1 MDEAQV
7 WVVTGPAQEPV
18 RLDQAKLHMRVDHS
32 EDDGLIVGLVT
43 AAREQVEAMSRRALV
58 TQTLELRLSQ
68 WPGGDCILLPRPP
81 LASVVSVKYT
91 DTAGVEQTFASTNYT
106 AHTAP
111 EPGGV
116 WLKYNCSWPS
126 AELGPG
132 PSIAVRYTAGYGT
145 AAAVPQRYK
154 QAILLLAAH
163 WYEQREAVLVSG
175 VQPSVVPMAVEML
188 CAAERVSWF

>member
-7 WVVTGPAQEPV
+7 WVVTGPATEPV
-18 RLDQAKLHMRVDHS
+18 SVTEAKLHLRVDHD
-32 EDDGLIVGLVT
+32 EDVALIAGLVA

-58 TQTLELRLSQ
+58 TQTLELRLAG
-68 WPGGDCILLPRPP
+68 WPGGECILLPRPP

-91 DTAGVEQTFASTNYT
+91 DTAGVEQTFAATNYT

-126 AELGPG
+126 ADLAPG

-154 QAILLLAAH
+154 QAILLLVGH
-163 WYEQREAVLVSG
+163 WYEQREAVITTG
-175 VQPSVVPMAVEML
+175 QQPVTVPMAVEML